1 MILTVS
7 DISKHTF
14 SSIPILKRPRG
25 NQKTRDTE
33 FYYKDVVCAFDIETT
48 RLKIGEKRIS
58 KTEIK
63 DLEVA
68 IMYIWQFQVGLD
80 LTIVGRTWEEFDELI
95 DLIDDGLREHERLV
109 IYVHNLAYE
118 FQFLRDEKIL
128 GNLIQEKTVF
138 MLGPRKILKF
148 EAFMGKLEFRCSYI
162 HSNMSLDLF
171 TSKMEV
177 EHKKL
182 SGEEF
187 DYNKKRF
194 PWTELSK
201 RELEYCVN
209 DVIGLVEAIVKEM
222 AIDGDNLYTI
232 PLTSTGYVRRDIKS
246 AIHEGLPKT
255 WVKERKPDYD
265 TYKMLH
271 EAFRGGNTHASRFN
285 SNKIIGKNGEM
296 IWEYDRSSSYPD
308 VQLNGKFPIEPF
320 KKPKYISNEL
330 YENAVAKGYAVI
342 GRVWFKNLKIK
353 GEEILVPYISKS
365 KCNAFKITQE
375 DNGRILC
382 CDYAEM
388 CITEIDLAI
397 ILSQY
402 DFTDYG
408 VIDFRMARKGDLPEP
423 IKEVIRKY
431 YRLKTELKG
440 NEEKAIIYMKSK
452 NKLNAIYGNSAQD
465 PGKINILYR
474 KGNYVAGYY
483 DKRTQQEVVLK
494 NDDEEEFSKAVEEL
508 HRIIYESSNTVLPYQ
523 FGVYTTALARY
534 ELQKMIDICGKQ
546 YIYGDTDSV
555 YFVQDGTVNFDDY
568 NKRKIELS
576 KQSGAFAVDSKGI
589 THYMGVAECERDDIV
604 QFKTLGAK
612 KYAYI
617 TRSGKVNVTTSGVNK
632 RKSPDELQ
640 KSVEAGE
647 SILDV
652 YAPGFIFDE
661 AGGNEIE
668 YIDYSRGE
676 IEIDGRMLYVPTCA
690 VIRPSTYKLGLDGDY
705 SSLLDNPKFLIYS
718 DIMYNVEHGIT
729 INTDY
734 LL

>member
-80 LTIVGRTWEEFDELI
+80 LTIVGRTWEEFNELI
-95 DLIDDGLREHERLV
+95 DLIDDGLKENERLV

-177 EHKKL
+177 DHKKL

-222 AIDGDNLYTI
+222 SIDGDNLYTI
-232 PLTSTGYVRRDIKS
+232 PLTSTGYVRRDIKN

-285 SNKIIGKNGEM
+285 SNKIIGRNGEIIM
-296 IWEYDRSSSYPD
+296 EYDRSSSYPD

-342 GRVWFKNLKIK
+342 GRLWFKNLKIK
-353 GEEILVPYISKS
+353 GDEILVPYISKS
-365 KCNAFKITQE
+365 KCKAFKITQD

-408 VIDFRMARKGDLPEP
+408 VIDFRMARKGNLPEP

-440 NEEKAIIYMKSK
+440 NDEKAIIYMKSK

-474 KGNYVAGYY
+474 NGNYVAGYY
-483 DKRTQQEVVLK
+483 DKRTQQEIVLK

-555 YFVQDGTVNFDDY
+555 YFVQDGTISFDEY

-617 TRSGKVNVTTSGVNK
+617 TKSGKVNVTTSGVNK
-632 RKSPDELQ
+632 RKSPDELK
-640 KSVEAGE
+640 KSVKEGE

-652 YAPGFIFDE
+652 YAPGFTFDE

-668 YIDYSRGE
+668 YIDYSTGE

-705 SSLLDNPKFLIYS
+705 SSLLDNPRFLIYS

-729 INTDY
+729 IDTDY